1 MDNAEQPDTE
11 DHPIARAHEG
21 AFMVIT
27 KNVARGEG
35 IFRIVLGIMLILS
48 GFFPGGFWML
58 LSIVIGGLLVL
69 TGIVGY

>member
-1 MDNAEQPDTE
+1 
-11 DHPIARAHEG
+11 
-21 AFMVIT
+21 MVIT